1 MEDLRKQVLDLLE
14 RRPDIEPH
22 VLGSYTKLAPPTF
35 RHVLSGAQTPGTE
48 VNRELARVLRL
59 VESGEIL
66 QAGQEAVTISE
77 RAAGERPRMRRA
89 RDFYVTDTVQRV
101 GQVLTYCSEQAAIG
115 VVSGDYGV
123 GKTEALRYWRGK
135 AGRALNHCVFEFDEF
150 SARNV
155 CDFINQ
161 VAELLGVPSA
171 PSHSFGGKTFREVC
185 AALCDQPMLL
195 IFDQCETV
203 QPRIFQVIRQC
214 WDRTR
219 HAGVGVVL
227 LGSPLLVER
236 MRGTR
241 MKDVGALTSRV
252 GIWAAL
258 RGVQRE
264 EAADIVRKEGVSQ
277 IDDPAFNLLWQVT
290 GGSMRRLMA
299 VTDLLSSKHSGKP
312 VTEKTLEG
320 VAGMLWGLS
329 IPGKAAA

>member
-1 MEDLRKQVLDLLE
+1 
-14 RRPDIEPH
+14 
-22 VLGSYTKLAPPTF
+22 
-35 RHVLSGAQTPGTE
+35 
-48 VNRELARVLRL
+48 
-59 VESGEIL
+59 
-66 QAGQEAVTISE
+66 
-77 RAAGERPRMRRA
+77 
-89 RDFYVTDTVQRV
+89 
-101 GQVLTYCSEQAAIG
+101 
-115 VVSGDYGV
+115 
-123 GKTEALRYWRGK
+123 
-135 AGRALNHCVFEFDEF
+135 
-150 SARNV
+150 
-155 CDFINQ
+155 
-161 VAELLGVPSA
+161 
-171 PSHSFGGKTFREVC
+171 
-185 AALCDQPMLL
+185 
-195 IFDQCETV
+195 
-203 QPRIFQVIRQC
+203 
-214 WDRTR
+214 
-219 HAGVGVVL
+219 VL

-299 VTDLLSSKHSGKP
+299 VTDLLTSKHSGKP